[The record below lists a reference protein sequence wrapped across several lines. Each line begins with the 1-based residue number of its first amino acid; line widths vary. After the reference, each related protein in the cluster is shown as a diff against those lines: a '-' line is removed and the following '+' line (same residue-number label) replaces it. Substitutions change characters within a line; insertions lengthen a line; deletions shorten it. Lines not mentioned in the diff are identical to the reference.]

1 MNTRM
6 FRNVLFGVCA
16 IGLALVPAVAS
27 AAGLSIAPGSAGL
40 TGKVALTVPV
50 TVSCSASFWDTTT
63 QELFQES
70 ISVNVE
76 QASGR
81 SIAHGSSTAYAI
93 LPDSLFVQCDGAPVT
108 VPVTV
113 WADVAGPPFHNG
125 SAVVSGA
132 IGLMAGTN
140 CGFPGCYYNL
150 TSISAGFS
158 PQQIKVR

>member
-1 MNTRM
+1 MKPRI

-16 IGLALVPAVAS
+16 IGLGLVPAAAS
-27 AAGLSIAPGSAGL
+27 AADLSITPGNASL

-50 TVSCSASFWDTTT
+50 TVSCSAPFWDATT
-63 QELFQES
+63 QELFQEN
-70 ISVNVE
+70 ISVSVE

-81 SIAHGSSTAYAI
+81 SIAHGSSTAYASV
-93 LPDSLFVQCDGAPVT
+93 PDSLFVQCDGVPVT

-113 WADVAGPPFHNG
+113 WADVSGPPFHNG

-150 TSISAGFS
+150 VSISAGFA